1 MVSLS
6 PRSRQCPVLS
16 AWACLEVLHSWAA
29 SLLPTGLWN
38 TAPALPLLSHNRAV
52 TMTFPLLH
60 HSGSALR
67 ASIPKL
73 HFLRTK
79 PPVGGG
85 GGVVVQVDRACG
97 LRTPIALPP
106 QGSPARPTGLPCLF
120 CMSGSWAKA
129 FTQVLGCVPLEAPG
143 SPAAALGIWGS
154 SRDCRSP
161 ALLARAGRALQGRP
175 LCFVF
180 LGRVDRFRIP
190 GVGSCPVFQPAPVSF
205 LTSLCSGGGAP
216 LTRAT
221 PSAPTPPR
229 QGRGLCPR

>member
-85 GGVVVQVDRACG
+85 GGGGAGRQGLWAPHPYSPATSGQPSEAYRA
-97 LRTPIALPP
+97 ALPLLHVRFLGKGLHT
-106 QGSPARPTGLPCLF
+106 GSRVCPSRGPWFSCCRLGDLGFQQGLPITGF
-120 CMSGSWAKA
+120 
-129 FTQVLGCVPLEAPG
+129 
-143 SPAAALGIWGS
+143 
-154 SRDCRSP
+154 
-161 ALLARAGRALQGRP
+161 AG
-175 LCFVF
+175 
-180 LGRVDRFRIP
+180 
-190 GVGSCPVFQPAPVSF
+190 
-205 LTSLCSGGGAP
+205 
-216 LTRAT
+216 
-221 PSAPTPPR
+221 
-229 QGRGLCPR
+229 